1 MAETFRSGLE
11 TIEPIQRESAVSLGL
26 SNRQTMQYV
35 ILPQAMSVSVPA
47 FVANVIFFVEG
58 DECVQCHQFDGF
70 DVYSQRFNWSV
81 LQNNRESVF
90 ARRLLPDH
98 SASSVNSGQS
108 VGKRGCAM
116 PDLGLDVLLKRKQ
129 HDSSAARYVG
139 STANQSHFYC
149 NQHAAWEFLLE
160 H

>member
-1 MAETFRSGLE
+1 MLVQLFFIYYGFPKIGLQLDAEVCGAIGLAFLGGSYMAETFRSGLE

-116 PDLGLDVLLKRKQ
+116 PDLGL
-129 HDSSAARYVG
+129 
-139 STANQSHFYC
+139 
-149 NQHAAWEFLLE
+149 
-160 H
+160 